1 MKSDYYAILPL
12 NLVYEEKYL
21 GLSSKAILLYSL
33 FLNRT
38 RFSVKNNNFRDDEG
52 LFIYYSL
59 SQIGKHLRCNKAS
72 ARKVIGELESAD
84 LVRIKIQEQGRPL
97 KIYVYDVRLKKP
109 DTFSYKKE
117 EKEVSFDVGLAE
129 KKAKESLIDFS
140 TKKNKKRRT
149 RNVGPTLW

>member
-1 MKSDYYAILPL
+1 MNNDYYAVLPL
-12 NLVYEEKYL
+12 NLVYEEKYS
-21 GLSSKAILLYSL
+21 GLSSKAILLYAL

-72 ARKVIGELESAD
+72 ARKVISELEGAD
-84 LVRIKIQEQGRPL
+84 LVKIKFQEQGRPL

-129 KKAKESLIDFS
+129 KRAKEGLIDFA

>member
-1 MKSDYYAILPL
+1 MNNDYYAILPL
-12 NLVYEEKYL
+12 NLVYEEKYS

-38 RFSVKNNNFRDDEG
+38 KFSVKNNKFRDDEG

-59 SQIGKHLRCNKAS
+59 SQIGKHLRCNRSS
-72 ARKVIGELESAD
+72 ARKAISELEGAE
-84 LVRIKIQEQGRPL
+84 LVKIKFQEYGLPL
-97 KIYVYDVRLKKP
+97 KIYVNDIRLKKP
-109 DTFSYKKE
+109 NTSFYKKE
-117 EKEVSFDVGLAE
+117 EKEVSFDVKLAE
-129 KKAKESLIDFS
+129 KIARDSLIDFG